1 MSERPVLDLTFEY
14 PHVHLQTSSP
24 EITVTVATKLLTRNH
39 EILRMNTHPFNST
52 IHILHPHPHPIL
64 CVHTHTNH
72 NNKKLTQTQSPA
84 SLSQK

>member
-24 EITVTVATKLLTRNH
+24 EVTVTVATKLLTRNH
-39 EILRMNTHPFNST
+39 KILRMNTHPFNST
-52 IHILHPHPHPIL
+52 IHILHPHPVL
-64 CVHTHTNH
+64 CAHTHTRN